1 MRRKGTWAAVLVALP
16 IALVA
21 IGSVAYFFSQI
32 ASPCVVWR
40 GSGSL
45 PASASHSC
53 RQITGQDETTLRAA
67 AEAVAVQG
75 VILLAA
81 ALGIWGAIRSRQT
94 AVIIAGLLMLLE
106 MIPTMFSVAPLA
118 LLAGVGFLVIAYRMP
133 DHTAS
138 RPQPV

>member
-53 RQITGQDETTLRAA
+53 RQITGQDETTLRPA

-75 VILLAA
+75 VSSSLRR
-81 ALGIWGAIRSRQT
+81 WESGAPSARGKPR
-94 AVIIAGLLMLLE
+94 
-106 MIPTMFSVAPLA
+106 
-118 LLAGVGFLVIAYRMP
+118 
-133 DHTAS
+133 
-138 RPQPV
+138 